1 MNLHTRRCIG
11 RLLALAGGVLA
22 SGSCAVRPPIG
33 AIAIAQAQLDA
44 YNRRDLSAFVAWYH
58 PDVEVFDLPSQT
70 PRLRGLAAFRARYE
84 RLFARS
90 PTLHARL
97 IARLS
102 QGRFVVDQE
111 RVTGFPGASI
121 VRAIAIYEVERGL
134 IRRVWFLK

>member
-1 MNLHTRRCIG
+1 
-11 RLLALAGGVLA
+11 
-22 SGSCAVRPPIG
+22 VRPRGG

-44 YNRRDLSAFVAWYH
+44 YNRRDLSAFVALYH
-58 PDVEVFDLPSQT
+58 PDIEVFDLPSQT
-70 PRLRGLAAFRARYE
+70 PRLRGLAVFRARYE

-102 QGRFVVDQE
+102 HGRFVVDQE
-111 RVTGFPGASI
+111 RVTGFLGASI